1 MGITPSLVLILDRN
15 ELWWSV
21 VLGILAFDVLLAAFE
36 GLIQRLGK
44 RFHFSLNCVSLTWL
58 EVI

>member
-21 VLGILAFDVLLAAFE
+21 ILGILAFTVLLTAFQ

-44 RFHFSLNCVSLTWL
+44 RFHFSLNRISL
-58 EVI
+58 